1 MSEDPTQDTAA
12 VRAIAEDVAKVLTPN
27 ESIVYVA
34 TQNLAAMTVKPDAAV
49 ATTNRLIL
57 YRPSVMGRV
66 EFQDVQWQDVRNARI
81 SQGVLSTAFA
91 LDTVDGRTL
100 QMSELAKEQ
109 AKRLYAVAQQMEQE
123 WREKRR
129 VREMEEARAK
139 SGGVVLGSGPLLGGA
154 PAAGED
160 PVARLARAKQMLDQ
174 GLISETEYDALKA
187 RILNTL

>member
-1 MSEDPTQDTAA
+1 MSDDPSQDTAA

-27 ESIVYVA
+27 EQIVYVA

-66 EFQDVQWQDVRNARI
+66 DFQDVQWQDVRNARV
-81 SQGVLSTAFA
+81 SQGVLSSAFA
-91 LDTVDGRTL
+91 VDTVDGRAL
-100 QMSELAKEQ
+100 QMTELGKEQ

-129 VREMEEARAK
+129 IREMEEARAK
-139 SGGVVLGSGPLLGGA
+139 SGGVVLGSSPLLGGA
-154 PAAGED
+154 AAPAED
-160 PVARLARAKQMLDQ
+160 PVARLAKAKQMLDQ

-187 RILNTL
+187 RILNAL

>member
-1 MSEDPTQDTAA
+1 MSDDPTQDTAA
-12 VRAIAEDVAKVLTPN
+12 VRAIAEDVGKVLTPN
-27 ESIVYVA
+27 EQILYVA
-34 TQNLAAMTVKPDAAV
+34 TQNLAAMSVKPDAAV

-57 YRPSVMGRV
+57 YRPSVLGRV

-81 SQGVLSTAFA
+81 SQGVLSTTFA
-91 LDTVDGRTL
+91 VDTVDGRTL
-100 QMSELAKEQ
+100 QMSELGKEQ
-109 AKRLYAVAQQMEQE
+109 AKRLYAVGQQMEQE

-129 VREMEEARAK
+129 IREMEEARAK
-139 SGGVVLGSGPLLGGA
+139 SGGVVLGSSPLLGGA

-160 PVARLARAKQMLDQ
+160 PVARLAKAKQMLDQ

>member
-160 PVARLARAKQMLDQ
+160 PAARLARAKQMLDQ

>member
-1 MSEDPTQDTAA
+1 MSDDPSQDTAA

-27 ESIVYVA
+27 EQIVYVA

-66 EFQDVQWQDVRNARI
+66 DFQDVQWQDVRNARV
-81 SQGVLSTAFA
+81 SQGVLSSAFA
-91 LDTVDGRTL
+91 VDTVDGRAL
-100 QMSELAKEQ
+100 QMTELGKEQ

-129 VREMEEARAK
+129 IREMEEARAK
-139 SGGVVLGSGPLLGGA
+139 SGGVIVGSSPLLGGA
-154 PAAGED
+154 PAPAED
-160 PVARLARAKQMLDQ
+160 PVARLAKAKQMLDQ